1 MSINAWLKPFCP
13 PQLSIRCG
21 IIASLA
27 LAAFVPIAQAQQQMP
42 VTVIVAKQ
50 GDVTQRISVVGTL
63 ASREEVQV
71 HPSVT
76 DREIQRILVEAGQSV
91 EQGQPL
97 ALFDKTDAL
106 LALDKNA
113 VSALR
118 ARAAAAVENSR
129 INIALITEREARKKL
144 ERSRALQPKGIV
156 SDQLLDEHQNA
167 YDRAVAETALARQ
180 LLALAQA
187 EEQLI
192 AQERKEIELTLER
205 STLRAPASGFILE
218 RSARI
223 GVMTSGS
230 SDPLFRIAK
239 DGEIEFVAEVT
250 ETNFVR
256 LREGMRAQ
264 VTVPGRD
271 QAVIGTL
278 RLNAAQ
284 LDPKTRSGT
293 VRIEL
298 DESEALVPGVFAR
311 GVIDTSTRTNVL
323 LPGTAV
329 RSTRGSHSVY
339 VVKDDVV
346 EMRSVRIGARQDDLV
361 EILEGIED
369 GEMIVVKAGGFLK
382 DQDRVEP
389 VIVSAEVAPRREVP
403 RSVSLNHT
411 EGTVRR

>member
-1 MSINAWLKPFCP
+1 MSMKAWLKPFCP
-13 PQLSIRCG
+13 PRLPKRCG
-21 IIASLA
+21 ILALLA

-42 VTVIVAKQ
+42 VTIILAKRV
-50 GDVTQRISVVGTL
+50 DVTDRISVVGTL
-63 ASREEVQV
+63 AAREEVQV

-76 DREIQRILVEAGQSV
+76 GRDIQHILVEVGQRV

-118 ARAAAAVENSR
+118 AKAAVAVEASNVD
-129 INIALITEREARKKL
+129 IALVAEREARAKL
-144 ERSRALQPKGIV
+144 ERSRALRSKEIISEQI
-156 SDQLLDEHQNA
+156 LDDNQNA
-167 YDRAVAETALARQ
+167 YDRAAAETALARQ
-180 LLALAQA
+180 SLALAKA

-192 AQERKEIELTLER
+192 AQERTEIELTVER
-205 STLRAPASGFILE
+205 STLRAPAPGLVLE

-230 SDPLFRIAK
+230 GDPLFRIAK
-239 DGEIEFVAEVT
+239 NGKIEFVAEVT

-264 VTVPGRD
+264 VTLPGRD
-271 QAVIGTL
+271 QPVTGTL

-298 DESEALVPGVFAR
+298 DESDGLVPGVFAR

-329 RSTRGSHSVY
+329 RSTGDSHSVY
-339 VVKDDVV
+339 VVKNDVV
-346 EMRSVRIGARQDDLV
+346 EIRNVRIGARQDDLV
-361 EILEGIED
+361 EIVEGVED
-369 GEMIVVKAGGFLK
+369 GEMIVLKAGGFLK

-389 VIVSAEVAPRREVP
+389 VAVSAEVYPQQEV
-403 RSVSLNHT
+403 SQTVSFDGL